1 MNATPLGVSYRSN
14 HESRP
19 MELAEGIKKV
29 GFRRWYERQLI
40 ESHAYLITGLLS
52 SILVLGSIE
61 SLSLRAPGWEP
72 VVLLVLV
79 LGAGAL
85 ASWAVY
91 RYLAILTYAEHVG
104 GHSTCGNCSA
114 YGIIEVTG
122 ARAGARHAEEDEG
135 ARSAPSALGVR
146 CRRCG
151 HEWTIE

>member
-1 MNATPLGVSYRSN
+1 
-14 HESRP
+14 

-61 SLSLRAPGWEP
+61 SLSSRA
-72 VVLLVLV
+72 
-79 LGAGAL
+79 
-85 ASWAVY
+85 
-91 RYLAILTYAEHVG
+91 R
-104 GHSTCGNCSA
+104 
-114 YGIIEVTG
+114 
-122 ARAGARHAEEDEG
+122 ARHAEEDEG
-135 ARSAPSALGVR
+135 AGSAPSALGVR

>member
-1 MNATPLGVSYRSN
+1 
-14 HESRP
+14 
-19 MELAEGIKKV
+19 MELAEGIKKI
-29 GFRRWYERQLI
+29 GFRRWYEKQLI

-52 SILVLGSIE
+52 ALLVLGSIE
-61 SLSLRAPGWEP
+61 SLSLRVPGWEP

-85 ASWAVY
+85 ATWAVY

-104 GHSTCGNCSA
+104 GRSTCGNCLA

-122 ARAGARHAEEDEG
+122 ARASARHAERDEDAG
-135 ARSAPSALGVR
+135 PAPEALGVR
-146 CRRCG
+146 CRKCG

>member
-1 MNATPLGVSYRSN
+1 
-14 HESRP
+14 

-40 ESHAYLITGLLS
+40 ESHAYLITGVLS
-52 SILVLGSIE
+52 SFLVLGSFE

-72 VVLLVLV
+72 VVLLALV
-79 LGAGAL
+79 LSAGAL

-91 RYLAILTYAEHVG
+91 RYLTILTYAEYVG
-104 GHSTCGNCSA
+104 GRSTCGSCSV

-122 ARAGARHAEEDEG
+122 ARARARHTEDEAG
-135 ARSAPSALGVR
+135 AGSAPPAVGVR